1 MGFFRVD
8 NPSISSA
15 ESSVFHKIL
24 NLGLSWHLFLS
35 ADSLSPGF
43 QLARVWA
50 ALSDVKIDSPLNAHC
65 LDKSPV
71 ASRISD
77 LLYRLWNEEWVS
89 SSKGSA
95 TRLFFPTVSSASV
108 LLKLRPSVGV
118 YQLISGHCALNGH
131 QKRFGFS
138 ETTACLCGHD
148 FESAEH
154 FLFDCPRFCHER
166 LCTLTAALNS
176 LPSINSWPPPLS
188 SFPLHVSLWNALVSF
203 VAKIKHL
210 NLSLAGH

>member
-1 MGFFRVD
+1 MKEMPKFCDVASDSKQVRFIENCSLPTSSSHGRAICAALAKAMNLIQSQSHVFNSFEIFC
-8 NPSISSA
+8 PSRSAPAFLFPNVRISSA

-24 NLGLSWHLFLS
+24 NLGLSCHLFLS
-35 ADSLSPGF
+35 ADSLSLGF

-95 TRLFFPTVSSASV
+95 TRLFFPTISSASV
-108 LLKLRPSVGV
+108 LLKLRRSVGL

-131 QKRFGFS
+131 QKRFRFS

-148 FESAEH
+148 H
-154 FLFDCPRFCHER
+154 C
-166 LCTLTAALNS
+166 
-176 LPSINSWPPPLS
+176 
-188 SFPLHVSLWNALVSF
+188 
-203 VAKIKHL
+203 
-210 NLSLAGH
+210 